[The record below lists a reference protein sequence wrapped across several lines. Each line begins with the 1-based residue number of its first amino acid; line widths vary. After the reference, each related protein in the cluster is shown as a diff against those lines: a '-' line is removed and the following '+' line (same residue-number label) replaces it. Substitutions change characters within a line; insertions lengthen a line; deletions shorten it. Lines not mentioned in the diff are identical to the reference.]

1 MFKKCRLKTTFAAQF
16 LLFMDINQ
24 LKDIATQ
31 VRRDIVRMVHAVQSG
46 HPGGSLG
53 CTEYMVALYFHIMK
67 HDPKFNM
74 NAVGEDMFFLSN
86 GHISP
91 VFYSVLARSGY
102 FPVEEL
108 ATFRKISSRL
118 QGHPTTHEH
127 LPGVRIAS
135 GSLGQG
141 MSVACGAA
149 LTKKLNGDERL
160 VFSLHGDGELQEGQN
175 WEAIM
180 FAAHHK
186 IDNLIATIDVNG
198 QQIDGPTHKVMDLGS
213 LKAKFE
219 AFGWYVIEL
228 QQGNDMEQVV
238 KTLEVAKGE
247 TGKGK
252 PVCILMHTIMGKGV
266 DFMEGT
272 HEWHGIA
279 PNDAQLEQALNQ
291 LTAGA
296 SDY

>member
-1 MFKKCRLKTTFAAQF
+1 MELQK
-16 LLFMDINQ
+16 
-24 LKDIATQ
+24 LKDTASQ
-31 VRRDIVRMVHAVQSG
+31 VRRDIVRMVHACQSG

-53 CTEYMVALYFHIMK
+53 CTDFMVALYFDVMK
-67 HDPKFNM
+67 HNPQQFSMDGKN
-74 NAVGEDMFFLSN
+74 EDLFFLSN

-102 FPVEEL
+102 FPLAEL
-108 ATFRKISSRL
+108 ASFRNINSRL
-118 QGHPTTHEH
+118 QGHPTTHEG

-149 LTKKLNGDERL
+149 KAKKMNGDDRI
-160 VFSLHGDGELQEGQN
+160 VYSLHGDGELQEGQN

-186 IDNLIATIDVNG
+186 IDNLISTIDVNG
-198 QQIDGPTHKVMDLGS
+198 QQIDGATAQVMNVES
-213 LKAKFE
+213 LRAKFE
-219 AFGWYVIEL
+219 AFGWAVMDMD
-228 QQGNDMEQVV
+228 GNNMEEVV
-238 KTLEVAKGE
+238 NTLGNAKANC
-247 TGKGK
+247 GKGK
-252 PVCILMHTIMGKGV
+252 PVCIFMKTVMGKGV

-279 PNDAQLEQALNQ
+279 PNDKQLALAEEQ
-291 LTAGA
+291 LTETLG
-296 SDY
+296 DY